1 VGLCVDSDH
10 RYVGGH
16 CDFGVITR
24 ENVGWRGVGEYG
36 QARPTLDAMSEVGEL
51 VLSTDGQWMVRPPQR
66 CGNGHQLAGR
76 CIVGTLAC
84 SCGDRHLT
92 WCCDA
97 CKHTTYGPSLG
108 LDCSVLNGPA
118 RVR

>member
-1 VGLCVDSDH
+1 MP
-10 RYVGGH
+10 
-16 CDFGVITR
+16 
-24 ENVGWRGVGEYG
+24 
-36 QARPTLDAMSEVGEL
+36 AVGEL